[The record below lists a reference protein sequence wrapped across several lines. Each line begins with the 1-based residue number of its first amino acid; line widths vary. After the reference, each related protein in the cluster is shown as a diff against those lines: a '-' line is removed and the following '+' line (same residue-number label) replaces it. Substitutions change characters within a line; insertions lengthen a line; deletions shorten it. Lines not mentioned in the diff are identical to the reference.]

1 MATEKTYQLLTI
13 ARRRLFVKEIITRCT
28 KFELTKRII
37 ELARRARLENL
48 VELKAFVDIG
58 VNRVGN
64 DPKAVYARV
73 TREIFNDGVV
83 HWGRIVAFFA
93 LTIYFQRR
101 FDIELEK
108 EVTYFVE
115 EFFPDWMDN
124 RHVPGG
130 WDVVGFLTNYYLRFA
145 LYKNVSCYV
154 SFGTQ

>member
-1 MATEKTYQLLTI
+1 MKQFSQKILSKNVTRSFVFEMATEKTYQLLTI

-58 VNRVGN
+58 ENRVGN

-93 LTIYFQRR
+93 STIYFQRR

-108 EVTYFVE
+108 EVIDFVE
-115 EFFPDWMDN
+115 EFFPDWMTIVTCLVD
-124 RHVPGG
+124 
-130 WDVVGFLTNYYLRFA
+130 
-145 LYKNVSCYV
+145 
-154 SFGTQ
+154 GTSSAF

>member
-28 KFELTKRII
+28 KFELTKRIV

-108 EVTYFVE
+108 EVTDFVE
-115 EFFPDWMDN
+115 
-124 RHVPGG
+124 
-130 WDVVGFLTNYYLRFA
+130 
-145 LYKNVSCYV
+145 
-154 SFGTQ
+154 

>member
-48 VELKAFVDIG
+48 VKLKAFVDIG

-108 EVTYFVE
+108 EVTYFVK

-145 LYKNVSCYV
+145 LYKKC
-154 SFGTQ
+154 